1 MIIKFIKIYLVVLL
15 CLTGTLSKAGN
26 NYQDWWWNPAQ
37 GGMGLNVGQQDSTV
51 FVAWF
56 IYGDDG
62 KASFLTLGGTL
73 NGNTLTGP
81 LFRGTGPAPGPNY
94 DPSKVQQTAVGTA
107 TLTFNSNT
115 DASLNYSYDN
125 KSGSLSLQRFS
136 FANPNFNQTWS
147 VINTYTNSGCDDPAM
162 NGSETKGQTI
172 QGKQGSGNQFTF
184 KITNLDDPY
193 SCTAVMNSQVS
204 GSRVSATGSASCDD
218 GSTGTINMEDLSV
231 QSNYLTF
238 AFSAKGGPGNAKG
251 CVQSGHMAGVV
262 KTSPLPV
269 FDLKSARQKSV
280 LQGFSKTFNVSGDCT
295 GTFAI
300 TETPAA
306 KTVWNGQSVYAV
318 GTTEIVNLNNC
329 RLGVSG
335 TQTSMTYYDSNLVEL
350 AKLHS
355 NGSFS
360 DYAAS
365 PQPSFVKVGDTGSL
379 GTWTHW
385 NNASRSRKDET
396 DVHTY
401 IVEPDSPSSVMVNQ
415 IDRTYDENNV
425 LQITTQLRFRL
436 GAAGVMEW
444 STVTID
450 FANNGGRLIFK

>member
-15 CLTGTLSKAGN
+15 CLTSTLSKAGN

-37 GGMGLNVGQQDSTV
+37 GGMGLNVGQQDSTL

-62 KASFLTLGGTL
+62 KASFLTLGGML

-81 LFRGTGPAPGPNY
+81 LYRGTGPAPGPNY
-94 DPSKVQQTAVGTA
+94 DTSKVQQTAVGTA

-147 VINTYTNSGCDDPAM
+147 VINTYTNSGCDDPTM

-172 QGKQGSGNQFTF
+172 QGQQGVGNQFTF
-184 KITNLDDPY
+184 RISNLDDPF

-204 GSRVSATGSASCDD
+204 GSRVSASGSSSCDD
-218 GSTGTINMEDLSV
+218 GSTGTTHFEDLSI
-231 QSNYLTF
+231 QSSYLTF
-238 AFSAKGGPGNAKG
+238 GFSAKGVTGNAKG
-251 CVQSGHMAGVV
+251 CVQSGRMAGVV
-262 KTSPLPV
+262 KSSLSPV
-269 FDLKSARQKSV
+269 FDLKLARQKSV

-300 TETPAA
+300 METPAA

-329 RLGVSG
+329 RLGMSG
-335 TQTSMTYYDSNLVEL
+335 TQTSMTYFDSNLVEI
-350 AKLHS
+350 AKIHS
-355 NGSFS
+355 DGSYS
-360 DYAAS
+360 EYTAS
-365 PQPSFVKVGDTGSL
+365 PQPGFVKVGDTGSL
-379 GTWTHW
+379 GTWTRW
-385 NNASRSRKDET
+385 NNASKSRKDET

-401 IVEPDSPSSVMVNQ
+401 IVEPDSATSVMVNQ

-425 LQITTQLRFRL
+425 LQITTQMRFRI

-444 STVTID
+444 STVNID

>member
-1 MIIKFIKIYLVVLL
+1 M

-193 SCTAVMNSQVS
+193 SCTAVMNSQIS

-262 KTSPLPV
+262 KTSPLPI

-295 GTFAI
+295 GTFSISA
-300 TETPAA
+300 TPAA
-306 KTVWNGQSVYAV
+306 KTVWNGQPAYLV
-318 GTTEIVNLNNC
+318 GTTEVVNLNNTC
-329 RLGVSG
+329 RLGWSG
-335 TQTSMTYYDSNLVEL
+335 AQTIMTYFDSNLVEL
-350 AKLHS
+350 VKLHPGG
-355 NGSFS
+355 NFS
-360 DYAAS
+360 EYAPV
-365 PQPSFVKVGDTGSL
+365 PQPGFVKVGDTGSL

-385 NNASRSRKDET
+385 SNINRSRKDES
-396 DVHTY
+396 DVSTY
-401 IVEPDSPSSVMVNQ
+401 IIEPGSSTWVVVNQ
-415 IDRTYDENNV
+415 IDRTFDQNNV
-425 LQITTQLRFRL
+425 FKYSTQVRYRL
-436 GAAGVMEW
+436 TSTAEFEW
-444 STVTID
+444 LSVLVD
-450 FANNGGRLIFK
+450 FADNGGRLIFK

>member
-1 MIIKFIKIYLVVLL
+1 MIIKFIKICLFCLL
-15 CLTGTLSKAGN
+15 CLTGTLSKATN

-37 GGMGLNVGQQDSTV
+37 GGMGLNVGQQDTTM

-115 DASLNYSYDN
+115 DASLTYSYDN
-125 KSGSLSLQRFS
+125 KSGSMPLQRFS
-136 FANPNFNQTWS
+136 FASPNFNQTWA
-147 VINTYTNSGCDDPAM
+147 VINTYSITGCDDPAL
-162 NGSETKGQTI
+162 NGSETKSQII
-172 QGKQGSGNQFTF
+172 QGQQGSGNNFTF
-184 KITNLDDPY
+184 KITNLDDPNL
-193 SCTAVMNSQVS
+193 CTASMNSQVS
-204 GSRVSATGSASCDD
+204 GSRVSATGSATCDD
-218 GSTGTINMEDLSV
+218 GSTGAITMEDLSI
-231 QSNYLTF
+231 QSKFLTF
-238 AFSAKGGPGNAKG
+238 SFTVKGGRGEAKG
-251 CVQSGHMAGVV
+251 CLETGSMAGVV
-262 KTSPLPV
+262 KTNPSPA

-365 PQPSFVKVGDTGSL
+365 PQPTLVKVGDTGSL
-379 GTWTHW
+379 GTWTRW

-401 IVEPDSPSSVMVNQ
+401 IVEPDSASSVIINQ

-444 STVTID
+444 SSVTID
-450 FANNGGRLIFK
+450 FANNSGRLIFK